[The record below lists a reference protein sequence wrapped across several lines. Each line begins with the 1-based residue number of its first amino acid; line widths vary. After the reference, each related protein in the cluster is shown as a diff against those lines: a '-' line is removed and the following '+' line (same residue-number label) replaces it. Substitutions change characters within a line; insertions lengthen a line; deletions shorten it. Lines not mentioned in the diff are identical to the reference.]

1 MNWIVGKVVMSLN
14 VTVSNAND
22 YGRYYCVSKN
32 EMGIMRGSINIFGQS
47 PNQILADLFQLRL
60 EWICFTMTEVDPQF
74 VRPPSTANEMDEP
87 VTYGPAPPGFTD
99 VEVIE

>member
-1 MNWIVGKVVMSLN
+1 MSLN

-60 EWICFTMTEVDPQF
+60 E
-74 VRPPSTANEMDEP
+74 
-87 VTYGPAPPGFTD
+87 
-99 VEVIE
+99 